1 MLPLSCSFYPVSS
14 QNQRYEPCLAVG
26 IIAADIIIIMPARM
40 SWVLGFLIYIDI
52 LQRITKNIL
61 YIFENKLMADL
72 CQESHDVMNTN
83 QLATDR

>member
-1 MLPLSCSFYPVSS
+1 
-14 QNQRYEPCLAVG
+14 
-26 IIAADIIIIMPARM
+26 M